1 MKRLIR
7 IALIVFT
14 LTVIII
20 ATPQLILSYPVFLFH
35 EKLTHN
41 NFTVLSDQPI
51 DSTVT
56 AVLDSIA
63 GALSATG
70 FYKNETSLTIIL
82 CKGEGKANF
91 LDKISMVSPGAGF
104 HHFTGNIYLFP
115 VRIQQFR
122 RENEKVTGEERELL
136 KGSYLAFNFEDI
148 LTHEILHKLHADT
161 MGIWQF
167 RRKLPPPHWKAEG
180 FAEYYAHGFYN
191 SVDPETSFV
200 YRLSLYEKYKNR
212 FPLFYLKS
220 ELMYEYMVRYKHMSF
235 EDIMQDEVKGDMVY
249 AEMCKND
256 GY

>member
-1 MKRLIR
+1 MSRLIR
-7 IALIVFT
+7 IALIVFA
-14 LTVIII
+14 LIVFII

-51 DSTVT
+51 DSTMP
-56 AVLDSIA
+56 AMLDSIS
-63 GALSATG
+63 GALSLTG

-82 CKGEGKANF
+82 CKGEGKMNF

-104 HHFTGNIYLFP
+104 HHFSENIYLFP
-115 VRIQQFR
+115 SRIEQFR
-122 RENEKVTGEERELL
+122 RENEKATGEERELL
-136 KGSYLAFNFEDI
+136 SGSYLAFNFEDI

-191 SVDPETSFV
+191 PEDPERSFD
-200 YRLSLYEKYKNR
+200 YRLSLYEKYKDK

-220 ELMYEYMVRYKHMSF
+220 ELMYEYLVRYKHMSF
-235 EDIMQDEVKGDMVY
+235 EDIMHEGVTEETVY
-249 AEMCKND
+249 TELLEII
-256 GY
+256 